1 MIKEILTLA
10 AAATAVCSLPL
21 NAAEPPKPCGAVPT
35 KQQVDWLRMEW
46 YAFVHFGLNTY
57 TNREW
62 GYGDEKPDLFKPGHF
77 DADAIVSTFK
87 KAGMTGMIYTAKH
100 HDGWCAWPTKTT
112 EHNITKSPWKDGKGD
127 VVKEFAQACK
137 KHGIKFGTYLSPWDR
152 NCAEYGRKGYLKVY
166 YAQIR
171 ELLTNYGP
179 IFEIWFDGANGGD
192 GFYGG
197 AREKRNI
204 GNADKYYNFEEVV
217 RIIRSIQPDC
227 IIWGAGGHGDV
238 TWGGSEKG
246 HVRLPLWNPTNMGK
260 KNEKWI
266 SLEGDT
272 PINHA
277 GWFWH
282 PGQSSKVKSPEV
294 LMQVYLDSVGRGA
307 NLILNVAPDRDGRLD
322 PADVAS
328 LLKFGENRRRLIS
341 NDYALGGKVEA
352 SEVRGNDKRFGGDK
366 LTDGDIE
373 SYWCPNDG
381 TTSGELVVTL
391 DKPVT
396 FDVVRIREQIRLGQR
411 VKDYR
416 IEAFVDGEWKVVD
429 PGAKE
434 LMANQQGK
442 PDKDKLTAP
451 QKTIGN
457 QALRRLDAPVTTDRV
472 KLVITDA
479 RACPCISELSLL
491 RMPREIKAPTI
502 SRKGAEVSIESLEG
516 YEIIYTTDGSEPTV
530 KSKVFDGSLKAPRT
544 CTIKAAYR
552 DTKDG
557 EIGSTGAV
565 SFGEAKVGWKSKT
578 GEDAIDDD
586 PNTFWKGEKAG
597 DSMVIDLGRTTTIN
611 AFSYLPRQDGKFE
624 GMTDQYVFAVSA
636 DGESWRKVAEGEF
649 SNLRANPIELKV
661 DLDKRVKARYVRFTG
676 KRALEGQGVTA
687 AEINVFSPEGKAS
700 SGKKAK
706 KAKKAKKSKKSR
718 RNK

>member
-1 MIKEILTLA
+1 MIRELMTLA
-10 AAATAVCSLPL
+10 ACAAVLPL
-21 NAAEPPKPCGAVPT
+21 QPLHAAEPPKPCGAVPT

-62 GYGDEKPDLFKPGHF
+62 GYGDESPKLFNPGNF
-77 DADAIVSTFK
+77 DAGKIVATFK

-100 HDGWCAWPTKTT
+100 HDGWCAWPTRST
-112 EHNITKSPWKDGKGD
+112 EHNITKSPWKNGKGD
-127 VVKEFAQACK
+127 VVREFAKACK

-152 NCAEYGRKGYLKVY
+152 NCAEYGRPGYLDVY
-166 YAQIR
+166 YAQIK
-171 ELLTNYGP
+171 ELLTDYGP

-192 GFYGG
+192 GYYGG
-197 AREKRNI
+197 KREKRNI
-204 GNADKYYNFEEVV
+204 GNADKYYNFKEVV

-246 HVRLPLWNPTNMGK
+246 FVRLPNWNVQGMGT

-282 PGQSSKVKSPEV
+282 PGQASKVKSPEH
-294 LMQVYLDSVGRGA
+294 LMGVYFDSVGRGA
-307 NLILNVAPDRDGRLD
+307 NLILNVAANRDGQLD

-328 LLKFGENRRRLIS
+328 LLKFGENRRRLLA
-341 NDYALGGKVEA
+341 NDYALGAKVKA
-352 SEVRGNDKRFGGDK
+352 SEVRGKDKDFAGDK

-381 TTSGELVVTL
+381 TTKGELEITL

-396 FDVVRIREQIRLGQR
+396 FDVVRVREQIRLGQR

-416 IEAFVDGEWKVVD
+416 IEAFVDGDWKVID
-429 PGAKE
+429 PDADT
-434 LMANQQGK
+434 LMKNQKGK
-442 PDKDKLTAP
+442 PDKDKLKSA

-472 KLVITDA
+472 KLVILDA
-479 RACPCISELSLL
+479 RACPCISEFSLL
-491 RMPREIKAPTI
+491 RMPREIPAPVVT
-502 SRKGAEVSIESLEG
+502 RKGNDVSISEREG
-516 YEIIYTTDGSEPTV
+516 FEIVYTTDGSEPTIRSP
-530 KSKVFDGSLKAPRT
+530 KFKGELEAPRT
-544 CTIKAAYR
+544 CTVSAAYL
-552 DTKDG
+552 DSKTG
-557 EIGSTGAV
+557 EIGSTGAA
-565 SFGEAKVGWKSKT
+565 SFGEAKVSWKSKD
-578 GEDAIDDD
+578 GQKAIDDD
-586 PNTFWKGEKAG
+586 PNTFWQGDKAG
-597 DSMVIDLGRTTTIN
+597 DSMTVDLGRTVSIN
-611 AFSYLPRQDGKFE
+611 AFSYLPRQDGKVE
-624 GMTDQYVFAVSA
+624 DMTDQYIFSVSQ
-636 DGESWRKVAEGEF
+636 DGKKWRKVAEGEF

-661 DLDKRVKARYVRFTG
+661 DLDKTVKARFFRFTG
-676 KRALEGQGVTA
+676 KRAIEGKGVTA
-687 AEINVFSPEGKAS
+687 AEINVFSPETSKKAS
-700 SGKKAK
+700 R
-706 KAKKAKKSKKSR
+706 R
-718 RNK
+718 RNRK